1 MIFIFIIGL
10 FFRLWQLGIHPANLN
25 RDELAIGYNAYSLIQ
40 TAHDE
45 HGQGPWPLLFQS
57 FGDYKLPGLIY
68 LVYFPIKWFGLNA
81 FSVRLPNAIIGSG
94 LILIV
99 YFLAKE
105 IFSKKTSAMLTSL
118 FIAFS
123 YWHIYGSRS
132 AYEPIVALTLTALSY
147 LFLLWSKRNPRW
159 LVASVLT
166 MVVSFFIYNSS
177 LIVAPLIFTSYL
189 IWNRHDYYQCKLYFI
204 FNLTILFVTVFG
216 YIGLTASV
224 NQAKINTTLFSRPEI
239 IEQVN
244 NNTHYLHSAGL
255 PLPLARIFSNK
266 PLFVSFYLVKNYLS
280 SFNPVY
286 LFATGDNNPWHSL
299 ENINMGNLNLVL
311 LPLFL
316 TGIYQLIRSRHKKIN
331 VKFLALLLLISP
343 LPNMISVNAPVTN
356 RLMEFHLGVEL
367 ISVYGWLALSKRLK
381 VLALAGYL
389 GLTIYFLINYWF
401 VFPNRLSPSWNDQT
415 GRLMREI
422 NLIKADYD
430 RIYITPELDF
440 GYIYLIFYS
449 QYDPDLFQHQ
459 AEWINDP
466 LARVVS
472 LESGKYVFD
481 MIDFNQIL
489 QRHKPGEQLLLVNRG
504 SRPISGNPVII
515 IKDIHD
521 QVLWRAESYI
531 VPDPG
536 KI

>member
-367 ISVYGWLALSKRLK
+367 ISVYGWLALS
-381 VLALAGYL
+381 
-389 GLTIYFLINYWF
+389 
-401 VFPNRLSPSWNDQT
+401 
-415 GRLMREI
+415 
-422 NLIKADYD
+422 
-430 RIYITPELDF
+430 
-440 GYIYLIFYS
+440 
-449 QYDPDLFQHQ
+449 
-459 AEWINDP
+459 
-466 LARVVS
+466 
-472 LESGKYVFD
+472 
-481 MIDFNQIL
+481 
-489 QRHKPGEQLLLVNRG
+489 
-504 SRPISGNPVII
+504 
-515 IKDIHD
+515 
-521 QVLWRAESYI
+521 
-531 VPDPG
+531 
-536 KI
+536 